1 MLAEFVTA
9 NRGALIEHARQKVA
23 GRIAPHPGNGELL
36 HGVPIFLDQLAARL
50 LVDEGLASGTLEAS
64 ASLHG
69 RELLQAGFSI
79 GQVVHGYGDIC
90 QVITELATEQGVHIS
105 SAHFQRLNLCLD
117 IAIAESV
124 TEYARLRE
132 QAVVGQGA
140 EQLGFLAHEL
150 RNLLNAATLAFEA
163 VRSGSVGIGG
173 STGSLL
179 GTSLV
184 AMSDLITR
192 SLAQV
197 RLEAGRTQIER
208 VELAPL
214 IEEIEIAAVVQAKA
228 RRILLTFAPA
238 PPGAAI
244 DGDAQILRSILTNLL
259 QNACKFTPPDGHV
272 VLRTLVVR
280 DRVVIEVEDECGGL
294 PPGEAASLFESFEQ
308 RGTDR
313 SGLGLGL
320 SICLRGARA
329 IGAELRVRDLPGTG
343 CVFSLDLRRS
353 AT

>member
-1 MLAEFVTA
+1 MA
-9 NRGALIEHARQKVA
+9 H
-23 GRIAPHPGNGELL
+23 RIAPRPTNVELMQ
-36 HGVPIFLDQLAARL
+36 GVPLFLDELVVRL
-50 LVDEGLASGTLEAS
+50 RVGEAPGPGTLEAT
-64 ASLHG
+64 ATVHG
-69 RELLQAGFSI
+69 GELMHAGFTI

-90 QVITELATEQGVHIS
+90 QAITELAVQLGARIS
-105 SAHFQRLNLCLD
+105 SVNFQRLNLCLD

-132 QAVVGQGA
+132 QAVVGQGV

-197 RLEAGRTQIER
+197 RLDAGNAHVER
-208 VELAPL
+208 IELAPL
-214 IEEIEIAAVVQAKA
+214 IEDVEIAAVVQATA
-228 RRILLTFAPA
+228 RGIQLTIE
-238 PPGAAI
+238 AALAGTAVE
-244 DGDAQILRSILTNLL
+244 GDAQILRSIITNLV
-259 QNACKFTPPDGHV
+259 QNACKFTPPNGRVTLRSFV
-272 VLRTLVVR
+272 VG
-280 DRVVIEVEDECGGL
+280 DRVIIEVEDECGGL
-294 PPGEAASLFESFEQ
+294 PPGEAESLFKPYEQ
-308 RGTDR
+308 RGKDR

-320 SICLRGARA
+320 AICLQGARA
-329 IGAELRVRDLPGTG
+329 IGGELRVRDLPGFG

-353 AT
+353 EP